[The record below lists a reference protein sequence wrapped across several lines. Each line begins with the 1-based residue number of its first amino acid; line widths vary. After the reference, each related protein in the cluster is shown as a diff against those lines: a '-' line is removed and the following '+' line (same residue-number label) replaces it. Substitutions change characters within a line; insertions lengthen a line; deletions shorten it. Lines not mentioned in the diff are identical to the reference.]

1 MHGACSQA
9 FAVQPVLRIAERLPW
24 FIGAVILLSFL
35 LLMVEFKS
43 IFVPLKAAVMNVLSI
58 AAADNPY
65 SFLGG
70 VCLVLPVLGYAVA
83 EWVGWYRPRPSLSR
97 PLGVLNLLAAVVLVL
112 GGVGNV
118 GAALRADEP
127 RDLRFIVALGAG
139 FGLAAAYLAY
149 SGWRRLHH
157 FAPSAPTQ

>member
-1 MHGACSQA
+1 MTTQIPTSANSNTLSLIDTA
-9 FAVQPVLRIAERLPW
+9 LFAINFAVAVL
-24 FIGAVILLSFL
+24 V
-35 LLMVEFKS
+35 
-43 IFVPLKAAVMNVLSI
+43 FVSCVLSI